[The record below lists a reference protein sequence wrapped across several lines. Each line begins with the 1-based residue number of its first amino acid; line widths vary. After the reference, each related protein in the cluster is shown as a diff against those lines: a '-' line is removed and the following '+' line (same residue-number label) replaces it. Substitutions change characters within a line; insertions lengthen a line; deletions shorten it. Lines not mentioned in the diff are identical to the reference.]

1 MCRDAGESALRLY
14 ELAYICRIYG
24 GFTTFDGT
32 YSALLDKTGLGLDF
46 NDSSHMETLLV
57 WLRSWGCR
65 QFAVDYGDLAAQSI
79 RGWAGRWES
88 RLPARGMTLDHL
100 QDEDIQTVGGAYAD
114 LSGCVASKRIRA
126 AKVHDVQV
134 GPTGAAKILFAARPE
149 TLPPWDDPIRARWGL
164 DGSARSYCKY
174 LARVREQVKQLC
186 GEAAKAGIHPEDIP
200 QELGRPRSTLPKM
213 IDEYNWITLTR
224 SFLPPEPDEVAK
236 WYGWSRLP

>member
-1 MCRDAGESALRLY
+1 MKLY

-24 GFTTFDGT
+24 GFTQFDGT

-46 NDSSHMETLLV
+46 SDPSHMGTLLV

-65 QFAVDYGDLAAQSI
+65 QFAVDYDDLAAESI
-79 RGWAGRWES
+79 RAWARQCES
-88 RLPARGMTLDHL
+88 RLPDRFMTLDGL
-100 QDEDIQTVGGAYAD
+100 SDEEIQTVGGAYAD
-114 LSGCVASKRIRA
+114 LRGCLASRHTRA
-126 AKVHDVQV
+126 GKTTDVHV

-164 DGSARSYCKY
+164 DGSAPSYCEY
-174 LARVREQVKQLC
+174 LAKVREQVMQLC
-186 GEAAKAGIHPEDIP
+186 SEAAKAGIPPEDIP

-224 SFLPPEPDEVAK
+224 RFLPPEPDEIAK
-236 WYGWSRLP
+236 WYRWSQL